1 MSTILV
7 VHSMA
12 LVGTGIGVLTG
23 LTPGLHVNTMA
34 LLLLSA
40 SGSMYAMLGGG
51 LGIAVIIATAAT
63 AHTFLDFIPS
73 AFLGVPDDD
82 TALTVLPAHN
92 MVLEGRGFE
101 ATCLS
106 SLGSAL
112 ALLLAVGI
120 LVPFRY
126 LFTDAGLYPVM
137 RRNIVFILIGL
148 CTLLVV
154 TETGKGNR
162 VRGMVSALVVL
173 GISGAFGLVALEIG
187 PMPVIDL
194 PGNILFPV
202 LSGVF
207 GIPPLVASL
216 NTGGSVPEQE
226 IRTPD
231 MPVGATTTSVATGSL
246 SGAVLGFIPGMTSA
260 HATVLSM
267 VARGERSTEQVIVTL
282 SSVNTAN
289 AFMSMM
295 AIFIIG
301 RGRSGAALAIQDT
314 TTTPLWSEGPP
325 TVMLHLIAAI
335 LLAGAIAFI
344 VTLGMG
350 LVAAR
355 TFSRIPYRAVTTAI
369 LISLVV
375 LVFLFTGPIGLV
387 VMMVGAVVGQVPVE
401 LGVRR
406 SHAMGVLLIPVI
418 IMLI

>member
-1 MSTILV
+1 MSTMIV
-7 VHSMA
+7 VLSMA

-40 SGSMYAMLGGG
+40 SGSMYSLLGGG

-92 MVLEGRGFE
+92 MVLEGRGYE
-101 ATCLS
+101 AVCLS
-106 SLGSAL
+106 ALGSAL
-112 ALLLAVGI
+112 ALILAVGI
-120 LVPFRY
+120 LLPFRY
-126 LFTDAGLYPVM
+126 LFTDVGLYPVM
-137 RRNIVFILIGL
+137 RENIVLLLLGL

-154 TETGKGNR
+154 TETGRGNR
-162 VRGMVSALVVL
+162 VRGMVSAVVVL
-173 GISGAFGLVALEIG
+173 GISGAFGLVALEIA
-187 PMPVIDL
+187 PQPLIDL

-207 GIPPLVASL
+207 GIPPLIASL
-216 NTGGSVPEQE
+216 NTGGSIPEQE
-226 IRTPD
+226 IETPD
-231 MPVGATTTSVATGSL
+231 MGVGSTTTSVATGSL

-289 AFMSMM
+289 AFMSIM

-301 RGRSGAALAIQDT
+301 RGRSGAALAIQDVVPA
-314 TTTPLWSEGPP
+314 PLWSKGPP
-325 TVMLHLIAAI
+325 TVMLQLIAAI
-335 LLAGAIAFI
+335 LLAGAIAFL

-350 LVAAR
+350 MVAAR
-355 TFSRIPYRAVTTAI
+355 TFSKIPYRALTTVI

-375 LVFLFTGPIGLV
+375 LVFLFTGFIGLL
-387 VMMVGAVVGQVPVE
+387 VMAVGVVVGQIPME

-418 IMLI
+418 IMLW